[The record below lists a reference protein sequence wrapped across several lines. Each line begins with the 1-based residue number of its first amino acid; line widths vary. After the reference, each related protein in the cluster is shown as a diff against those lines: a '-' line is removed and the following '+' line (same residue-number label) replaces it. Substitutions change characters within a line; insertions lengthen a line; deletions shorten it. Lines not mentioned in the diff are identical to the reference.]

1 MIKRLCKRIHRP
13 FFTGRRGFELSE
25 KYQAAHGF
33 SHAETREAE
42 RRELEAFAA
51 TLAKPSRMLSLIT
64 YIGEKYFEGE
74 TEKLREYEIATE
86 VFDRSKSTFNSG
98 EDAIVRVEAHRLRK
112 RLKKYYD
119 TEGQDHAVQFTIPAG
134 SYVPVFSHRVQPQ
147 EDSREDGIEQPEDAE
162 KPVEELM
169 EPTPRSQRVGVYAVA
184 AALVVVLLVG
194 AGALLIYRQHRRQ
207 LTAAAGTAQAVFPRV
222 AAHSGAYAQMPLR
235 ILAGYKGKP
244 QIDNAGAVWQPDEYY
259 HGGGSWDRPE
269 SYGPVRRTSDPM
281 LFQHWREGNFSYNI
295 PLPQGVYDLHLFFVS
310 AQPYANTPS
319 TFNVLV
325 NGKPLLPYFDVNM
338 DAMGPDI
345 ADERVFRDV
354 SPAADGMLHLSFTS
368 YTVPASLNAIEIV
381 PGEAHHELPIRIVA
395 QSRAYTDHSGA
406 LWEPDDY
413 YSGGYTS
420 ETNFAVTETADPEL
434 YAAERYGY
442 FSYSIPVD
450 ARDEYTLILHF
461 AELYFGPNRPGGGGA
476 GSRVFRIDC
485 NGQTLDKGLDIYKS
499 AGSLHALTVSFQHI
513 VPTPQ
518 GKLNVTFDPIR
529 NNATVSAIEVVDEGP
544 QS

>member
-1 MIKRLCKRIHRP
+1 MSDQYREAN
-13 FFTGRRGFELSE
+13 GS
-25 KYQAAHGF
+25 

-64 YIGEKYFEGE
+64 YIGEKYFADE

-86 VFDRSKSTFNSG
+86 VFDRSKNTFNSG

-119 TEGQDHAVQFTIPAG
+119 TDGQDHAVQFTIPAG

-147 EDSREDGIEQPEDAE
+147 EDGLEDGVEQPEDAE
-162 KPVEELM
+162 SPVEERI
-169 EPTPRSQRVGVYAVA
+169 EPTPRKKRGRVYVIAAILLVA
-184 AALVVVLLVG
+184 LLVG
-194 AGALLIYRQHRRQ
+194 AGALVIYRQHRRRISASPP
-207 LTAAAGTAQAVFPRV
+207 TAGNAPIRHASASGPFP
-222 AAHSGAYAQMPLR
+222 QMPLR

-269 SYGPVRRTSDPM
+269 SYGPVRKTSDPL
-281 LFQHWREGNFSYNI
+281 LFQHWREGNFSYDI
-295 PLPQGVYDLHLFFVS
+295 PLPQGVYDVHLFFVS

-325 NGKPLLPYFDVNM
+325 NGKAILPYFDVNM
-338 DAMGPDI
+338 DAMGPDV

-354 SPAADGMLHLSFTS
+354 SPGPDGVLHLSFTS
-368 YTVPASLNAIEIV
+368 YTVPASVNAIEIV

-450 ARDEYTLILHF
+450 ARDQYTLILHF

-476 GSRVFRIDC
+476 GSRVFRIEC

-499 AGSLHALTVSFQHI
+499 AGSMHALTETFHHL

-518 GKLNVTFDPIR
+518 GKLNVTFDPIE